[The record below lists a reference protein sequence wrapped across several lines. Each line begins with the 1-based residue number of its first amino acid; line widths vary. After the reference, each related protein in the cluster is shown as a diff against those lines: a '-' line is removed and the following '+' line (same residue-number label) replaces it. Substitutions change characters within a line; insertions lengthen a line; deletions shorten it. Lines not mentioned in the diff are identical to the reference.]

1 MKSLTYFEILS
12 FFDCLTIPPLYL
24 SSPIKKSLKTT
35 VMVKEEYQ
43 ILYVGKHC
51 GCCCLL
57 FPYPLRASDVT
68 VFDTLPRLQIIFS
81 PVRR

>member
-12 FFDCLTIPPLYL
+12 FFDCLTIPLLYL

-43 ILYVGKHC
+43 ILYVLREALWM
-51 GCCCLL
+51 LL
-57 FPYPLRASDVT
+57 SSFS
-68 VFDTLPRLQIIFS
+68 LPS
-81 PVRR
+81 